1 MIYCNNIVYA
11 IMELSKIRKAA
22 VYSQTGAKFAVLKH
36 QFFLIQENL
45 NFVFKA
51 FQLIESEPLILLR

>member
-1 MIYCNNIVYA
+1 
-11 IMELSKIRKAA
+11 MELSKIHKAA
-22 VYSQTGAKFAVLKH
+22 VNSQTGAKFAVLKH

-51 FQLIESEPLILLR
+51 FQLIESEPLILLRWMFLA